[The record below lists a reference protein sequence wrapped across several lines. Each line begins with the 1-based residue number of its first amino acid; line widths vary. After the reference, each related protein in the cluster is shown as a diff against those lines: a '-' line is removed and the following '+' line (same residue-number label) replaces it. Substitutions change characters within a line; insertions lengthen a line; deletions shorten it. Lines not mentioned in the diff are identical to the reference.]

1 MELAANDEALF
12 ARVFHTVKKKWGAS
26 LTVLQIGKVAI
37 LGYTSSMTTTYRA
50 FRVHVTDDGVARAMD
65 TLSTNNLPTFD
76 EPSVLIKVHYS
87 SLNYKDA
94 LSATG
99 NKGVTKKYPHT
110 PGVDAAGEVV
120 ASESD
125 AFSVGAKVIV
135 TSYDLGMDTAGGFGE
150 YIRVPAR
157 WCVPL
162 PEGLTLEQSM
172 QLGTAGLTAAMCVEA
187 LEHQHLTPAKK
198 GTVLVTGAS
207 GGVGSLAVALLAK
220 AGYEVTASTG
230 KASAHELLKAL
241 GASDIMNRQELSES
255 NPRPLLKG
263 RFAAAVDTVGGTTLE
278 NVIKSIHPHGSV
290 AACGLVAG
298 ADISLTV
305 FPFIIRGVNLLG
317 IDSQDYGLE
326 PRTQLWH
333 KLAND
338 WNIIDTIQ
346 SAGLCH
352 EIGLDGLEEVIQQI
366 LQGQIRGRVV
376 LKHDH
381 GTNNKE

>member
-1 MELAANDEALF
+1 M
-12 ARVFHTVKKKWGAS
+12 
-26 LTVLQIGKVAI
+26 IAI
-37 LGYTSSMTTTYRA
+37 NYRA
-50 FRVHVTDDGVARAMD
+50 FRVHMHDDGVARAIDSLNTNDLPSFD
-65 TLSTNNLPTFD
+65 T
-76 EPSVLIKVHYS
+76 PSVLIKVHYS

-99 NKGVTKKYPHT
+99 NKGVTKNYPHT
-110 PGVDAAGEVV
+110 PGVDASGEVV

-125 AFSVGAKVIV
+125 AFAVGAKVIV

-150 YIRVPAR
+150 YIRVPAN

-162 PEGLTLEQSM
+162 PTGLTLEQAM

-187 LEHQHLTPAKK
+187 LEHQYLSPEK
-198 GTVLVTGAS
+198 GAVLVTGAS

-220 AGYEVTASTG
+220 AGYEVIASTG
-230 KASAHELLKAL
+230 KASAHDLLRTL
-241 GASDIMNRQELSES
+241 GASQIIARQELSES

-278 NVIKSIHPHGSV
+278 NVIKSIQSHGSV

-317 IDSQDYGLE
+317 IDSQDYALE

-338 WNIIDTIQ
+338 WNIIETIEK
-346 SAGLCH
+346 AGLCH
-352 EIGLDGLEEVIQQI
+352 EIGLEGLEEVIQQI

-376 LKHDH
+376 LKHAH
-381 GTNNKE
+381 